1 MKKIFNYIL
10 FCGVTLFL
18 GTNSIFAA
26 GRQCVYCGGSVDESL
41 GIPVGIP
48 NFISSL
54 IKVAKILVP
63 IILIVSAMI
72 RYVRV
77 VMSGEDQTATE
88 VNQSFIRSLIAAV
101 FIFIIVSVVQT
112 VFILIGNEGKSSL
125 ACLSCFVG
133 GDCSN
138 ITTSCESRDT
148 GICSNKNEEQCNKD
162 SNICEWKNG
171 KCTEIGTNSDP
182 SELYNCYECKNDSS
196 IRFWRN
202 SNPGVTTACPDGY
215 YVTGDTNKNSCL
227 AANYACYKCNAGYTT
242 NTTSVYLWHLNQP
255 SPDYSNSACPSGWS
269 VYSSAKTEEEC
280 KAMNPQETEKC
291 YQCNGNSSM
300 YYWGTSG
307 EAYNYC
313 SNAGY
318 AHETTLSK
326 SNCK

>member
-1 MKKIFNYIL
+1 MKKILNYIL
-10 FCGVTLFL
+10 FCGVILFL

-26 GRQCVYCGGSVDESL
+26 KQCVYCSGDSL

-54 IKVAKILVP
+54 INIAKILVP

-72 RYVRV
+72 RYAKV
-77 VMSGEDQTATE
+77 VMSGEDKTAKE
-88 VNQSFIRSLIAAV
+88 VNQSFIRSIISAV

-112 VFILIGNEGKSSL
+112 VFTLVGDEGKSSL
-125 ACLSCFVG
+125 ACISCFIG

-138 ITTSCESRDT
+138 ITSTCQERDT
-148 GICSNKNEEQCNKD
+148 GICSNKNEEQCNKN

-171 KCTEIGTNSDP
+171 KCTEIGSNSDP
-182 SELYNCYECKNDSS
+182 SM
-196 IRFWRN
+196 
-202 SNPGVTTACPDGY
+202 
-215 YVTGDTNKNSCL
+215 
-227 AANYACYKCNAGYTT
+227 
-242 NTTSVYLWHLNQP
+242 NQ
-255 SPDYSNSACPSGWS
+255 
-269 VYSSAKTEEEC
+269 
-280 KAMNPQETEKC
+280 QETEKC
-291 YQCNGNSSM
+291 YQCNGISSM